1 MDFLVKPSSQWE
13 NTKTNCLIVPVYDN
27 KSTGAKSSST
37 QNNSTVLKQLDN
49 LSNGLISRLH
59 KTGDIR
65 LGKGKT
71 TLIHNTATEKFPRLL
86 FLGCGKEL
94 NTTTFREVIRAL
106 AHELSHHKITSIH
119 ILMDEFRV
127 KDLDQT
133 RLLQQAT
140 TLLESFSYKYDTT
153 LSKKHPKPSLEKI
166 IYYCEQAS
174 VANKKATAQGL
185 AMAKGINYARQLGNL
200 PANICNPTFLAKS
213 VIEMGKAYKKISV
226 KVLEE
231 TDMKKLK
238 MFSLLSVT
246 AGTHQ
251 PAKFII
257 AEYKGSKGTEK
268 PYVLVGKG
276 VTFDSGG
283 ISIKPGAKMDEMKFD
298 MCGAASVLGTL
309 KAVAELELPVHLIVV
324 VPAVENLPSGTA
336 TKPGDVITSMS
347 GQTIEIL
354 NTDAEG
360 RLILCDAL
368 TYVERFHPKSVIDV
382 ATLTGACVVALGKHA
397 SGLYSNKPELSQQLV
412 TAGETTYDRAWPMP
426 LWEEYNQQLGS
437 RFADIAN
444 IGGPEG
450 GSVTAACFLSRFTK
464 KYDWAHLDIA
474 GTAWDS
480 GNTKGATGRPVALLT
495 QYLIDRS

>member
-1 MDFLVKPSSQWE
+1 MDFLVKTATQWE
-13 NTKTNCLIVPVYDN
+13 NTKTDCLVIPVYDN
-27 KSTGAKSSST
+27 KTAT
-37 QNNSTVLKQLDN
+37 AELKQLDS
-49 LSNGLISRLH
+49 LSHGLVSRLH
-59 KTGDIR
+59 KEGDIR
-65 LGKGKT
+65 LAKGKT
-71 TLIHNTATEKFPRLL
+71 TLIHNTANSNFPRLL
-86 FLGCGKEL
+86 LLGCGKEL
-94 NTTTFREVIRAL
+94 NLAGFRDVIKAL
-106 AHELSHHKITSIH
+106 ARELGHCKIASIH
-119 ILMDEFRV
+119 ILMDEFKV
-127 KDLDQT
+127 EGCTQPQ
-133 RLLQQAT
+133 LLQHAT
-140 TLLESFSYKYDTT
+140 ILLESHSYKYDTT
-153 LSKKHPKPSLEKI
+153 LSKKHPRPHLKKVT
-166 IYYCEQAS
+166 YYCGQANMAS
-174 VANKKATAQGL
+174 KKAVAQGL
-185 AMAKGINYARQLGNL
+185 AMANGINLARHLGNL
-200 PANICNPTFLAKS
+200 PANICTPTFLAQS
-213 VIEMGKAYKKISV
+213 AVELDKAHKKISV

-231 TDMKKLK
+231 SDMKKLK

-257 AEYKGSKGTEK
+257 AEYKGGKASEK

-283 ISIKPGAKMDEMKFD
+283 ISIKPGPKMDEMKFD

-309 KAVAELELPVHLIVV
+309 QAVAELELPIHLIVV
-324 VPAVENLPSGTA
+324 VPAVENLPSGNA
-336 TKPGDVITSMS
+336 TKPGDVVTSMS

-368 TYVERFHPKSVIDV
+368 TYVERYKPKAVIDV

-412 TAGETTYDRAWPMP
+412 AAGETTYDRAWPMP
-426 LWEEYNQQLGS
+426 LWEEYNQQLSS
-437 RFADIAN
+437 RFADMGN

-474 GTAWDS
+474 GTAWDA
-480 GNTKGATGRPVALLT
+480 GGEKGATGRPVTLLT
-495 QYLIDRS
+495 QYLIDRA